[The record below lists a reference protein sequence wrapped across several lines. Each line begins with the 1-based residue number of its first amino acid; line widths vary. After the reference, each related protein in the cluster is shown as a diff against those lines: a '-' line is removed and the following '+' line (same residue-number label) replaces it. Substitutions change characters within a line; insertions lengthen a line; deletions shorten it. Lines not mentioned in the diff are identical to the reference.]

1 MRVLFISSNRVG
13 DAVLSTGLL
22 AHIIEQHPEARFTI
36 AAGPVSAP
44 LFGGVPGL
52 EKIIL
57 FKKRKHS
64 LHWLDLWRKTVL
76 QRWDMIIDLRRS
88 AISYTLCG
96 KRKFIQPKSDA
107 PIHRIALL
115 AATLGL
121 DNNPPSP
128 KIWTNPAHEQ
138 LADKLMPREGPVLAI
153 GPTANWGGKMWPADN
168 FVSLIDRLTSEG
180 APLNNAKVA
189 VFGAPNERL
198 QANPVLKAVPRDRR
212 IDLVGKVDLLTA
224 AACMRKCA
232 LYVGNDSGLMHMAAA
247 VGIPTLGLFGPSPD
261 VHYSPWGEKTA
272 FVRTDE
278 SFEEIISAP
287 DYDYLSQESRMT
299 SLSVDRAEQ
308 AARTLLARCE
318 VERHNG

>member
-22 AHIIEQHPEARFTI
+22 AHIVAKHPDARITI

-64 LHWLDLWRKTVL
+64 LHWLDLWRRTVL
-76 QRWDMIIDLRRS
+76 RRWDLIIDLRRS
-88 AISYTLCG
+88 AISYVLFG
-96 KRKFIQPKSDA
+96 KKKFIQPKSDA
-107 PIHRIALL
+107 PIHRVELL
-115 AATLGL
+115 ASTLGL
-121 DNNPPSP
+121 QDTPPAP
-128 KIWTNPAHEQ
+128 VLWTNPAHEE
-138 LADKLMPREGPVLAI
+138 LADKLLPQSRPILAI
-153 GPTANWGGKMWPADN
+153 GPTANWGGKMWPADR
-168 FVSLIDRLTSEG
+168 FAELIDRLAADG
-180 APLNNAKVA
+180 APLENAPVA

-198 QANPVLKAVPRDRR
+198 QANPVLKAIPRDRR

-224 AACMRKCA
+224 AACMRRCA

-247 VGIPTLGLFGPSPD
+247 VKTPTLGLFGPSPD
-261 VHYSPWGEKTA
+261 VHYAPWGRNTA
-272 FVRTDE
+272 YVRTDE
-278 SFEEIISAP
+278 SFEEIINAP

-299 SLSVDRAEQ
+299 SLPVERAEK
-308 AARTLLARCE
+308 AALDLLDRCDIKGHAE
-318 VERHNG
+318 